1 MPSLSSVYMWSCVMM
16 AMKLKL
22 ICLGLGVLKLEGAGA
37 KLLGPATLNSD
48 FTTEITVRSD

>member
-1 MPSLSSVYMWSCVMM
+1 MM
-16 AMKLKL
+16 AMKQGL
-22 ICLGLGVLKLEGAGA
+22 ISLGLGDLKLEGADA